1 MFSTKGT
8 RSLKKIL
15 LWLFAILI
23 LIQFIQPARNHGAQV
38 VPNEISNVVAVPDN
52 IRGILKKACYDCHSE
67 ETIYPWYANIQPLN
81 WFLNSHI
88 QKGKSEL
95 NFSGFRMY
103 SARKQQ
109 NKLSAIE
116 NSLNDNSMPLSSYTI
131 VHRGSVLSSK
141 EKALLKNWIQ
151 SSKDSLIRKNF

>member
-1 MFSTKGT
+1 MVSTKCT
-8 RSLKKIL
+8 RSVKKIL

-23 LIQFIQPARNHGAQV
+23 LIQFIQPVRNHGAQV
-38 VPNEISNVVAVPDN
+38 VLNDISNVIAVPDN

-67 ETIYPWYANIQPLN
+67 ETVYPWYANIQPLN

-95 NFSGFRMY
+95 NFSEFSMY
-103 SARKQQ
+103 STRKQQ

-116 NSLNDNSMPLSSYTI
+116 NSFNDNSMPLSSYTI
-131 VHRGSVLSSK
+131 VHRGSVLSSE
-141 EKALLKNWIQ
+141 EKALLRNWIQ